1 MSSLPAVLVVDD
13 EPGVCRMMSRVLTEA
28 GYRVYSANCGE
39 EALVIACQLGERLGL
54 VVTDIRMP
62 TMDGVELASY
72 LGRLEPPPRLLFVS
86 AIDRLPKDRLPGPL
100 LIKPFRADHLQR
112 HVEKMLGPARAP
124 SLPAAG

>member
-13 EPGVCRMMSRVLTEA
+13 EPGVCRMMSRVLNEA

-86 AIDRLPKDRLPGPL
+86 AQG
-100 LIKPFRADHLQR
+100 
-112 HVEKMLGPARAP
+112 
-124 SLPAAG
+124 SAAGSPPPQTLQGRPSPEARGEDAGTGPRAESSGRRIAGRV